1 MFDTFSKRQR
11 ERMDAIL
18 ELILNEKMITRAKLA
33 SALKMSSSSIVKYL
47 KILFDIGLVRE
58 SEKEL
63 ATGGRRSVLLEFNP
77 EIGLNIAVVLD
88 ASAVSGALID
98 ATGCIVET
106 ESAPVC
112 YGIPRDELVAVLF
125 RVADALVTRAEKA
138 RKKVFGVGIGIG
150 GFIDQK
156 RGISRKYL
164 FSTGW
169 YDVPLKKMMEERL
182 GIPCFLLKDVNA
194 FALGEKYY
202 GKGVGVRHF
211 LSVWL
216 GEGIGI
222 GIVANGDLY
231 TGAQDHAGELGHT
244 QADGSDA
251 LCYCGHRG
259 CLEVVTSQS
268 HLLEECRRGL
278 QQGVHSDMRRGC
290 QERIEDLTIAQVIS
304 AAEGGDRLAR
314 NILEREAEGIG
325 RRLSDVVTVLNPD
338 LIILRGPLIDGN
350 RFLFEN
356 VKRIVMNATL
366 QETAAEL
373 QIAYSEEKEDI
384 RLKGICAYMLREYF
398 IR

>member
-1 MFDTFSKRQR
+1 MFDSFSKRQR
-11 ERMDAIL
+11 ERMNAIL
-18 ELILNEKMITRAKLA
+18 ELILNEKMVTRAKLA
-33 SALKMSSSSIVKYL
+33 ATLTMSSSSIVKYL

-58 SEKEL
+58 SEREIV
-63 ATGGRRSVLLEFNP
+63 TGGRRSVLLELNP
-77 EIGLNIAVVLD
+77 EIGLNIAIVLD
-88 ASAVSGALID
+88 ASSVSGALVNAVGAIV
-98 ATGCIVET
+98 ATEKAT
-106 ESAPVC
+106 VC
-112 YGIPRDELVAVLF
+112 YGIPRDELLAALF
-125 RVADALVTRAEKA
+125 RVADALAEKA
-138 RKKVFGVGIGIG
+138 RHAGKVVFGVGIGIG
-150 GFIDQK
+150 GFIDQR

-169 YDVPLKKMMEERL
+169 YDVPLKEVMEKRL
-182 GIPCFLLKDVNA
+182 GIPCFLLKDINA

-202 GKGVGVRHF
+202 GQGVGVRHF

-259 CLEVVTSQS
+259 CLEVTTAQAHV
-268 HLLEECRRGL
+268 LEECRKGL
-278 QQGVHSDMRRGC
+278 EQGVHSDMRRGLDGHV
-290 QERIEDLTIAQVIS
+290 RDLTMSQVI
-304 AAEGGDRLAR
+304 AAADGGDRLAR
-314 NILEREAEGIG
+314 NILEREAEDIG
-325 RRLSDVVTVLNPD
+325 QRLSDVVTVLNPA

-384 RLKGICAYMLREYF
+384 RLKGICAYILREYF